1 MEWRF
6 IVLLAFGAL
15 VPATSALECDLHGLD
30 WKDGRLVDA
39 VTVFNQDDVNTRLKG
54 CTTITG
60 NIYIPNNYTGSFHLP
75 NVTSISGAI
84 LANPG
89 RDLEQPGVGWEQPAL
104 SLTSIEAPLLASVSY
119 LYVINSPEV
128 ASISFPNLPTL
139 DRIHLQ
145 GLGAASLDF
154 PRLEEVHGDMSIIG
168 NISSMNFQNLRSV
181 DGKFVVSHEED
192 WPSTGVDVVGT
203 QLRVHQ
209 PAYPPLDISFPQL
222 QKTERAV
229 FNGNVSSLSL
239 PKLST
244 ITDPDLGLMIGIYG
258 TLLNIS
264 LPSLSNATQVSLTG
278 TILDF
283 SFPSLASISLFTI
296 NSISPLEVNFGL
308 LKTVDSITMGGNII
322 GVSMP
327 SVTNISTSL
336 FVSSDPSI
344 DCTNV
349 ADAWKRSGHSTTD
362 DSYSCHGTIRK
373 EVIHQKVLLGV
384 EIAIPCLVAVCA
396 CAGYLW
402 WRRARRRTKVLL
414 PAYELDPPPKYS
426 EVAESSQ
433 GIATTVPGLHPA
445 DRSTPAHEAEPVGRV
460 D

>member
-15 VPATSALECDLHGLD
+15 TTSALECDLFGLE
-30 WKDGRLVDA
+30 WKDGDLVNA

-60 NIYIPNNYTGSFHLP
+60 NIYIPNSYTGSFHLP
-75 NVTSISGAI
+75 NVTSIFGAI

-89 RDLEQPGVGWEQPAL
+89 GDLEQPGVGWQQPAL

-119 LYVINSPEV
+119 LYVINSPNV
-128 ASISFPNLPTL
+128 ASISFPNLSTL
-139 DRIHLQ
+139 DRVQLQ

-154 PRLEEVHGDMSIIG
+154 PRLEEVHGNMSIIG

-181 DGKFVVSHEED
+181 DGRFVVSHEED
-192 WPSTGVDVVGT
+192 WPSTGVDAV
-203 QLRVHQ
+203 VHQ

-244 ITDPDLGLMIGIYG
+244 LTDPDIGLMIGIYG

-264 LPSLSNATQVSLTG
+264 MPSLSNATDVSLTG

-283 SFPSLASISLFTI
+283 SFPSLASISRFTI
-296 NSISPLEVNFGL
+296 NSVSPLEVNFGL
-308 LKTVDSITMGGNII
+308 LKTVDSITIGGNIT

-327 SVTNISTSL
+327 SLTNISTSL
-336 FVSSDPSI
+336 LVSSDLSI

-362 DSYSCHGTIRK
+362 DSYSCHEPIRK
-373 EVIHQKVLLGV
+373 EVTHKKVPLGV

-396 CAGYLW
+396 CAGFLW
-402 WRRARRRTKVLL
+402 WWRARRRTKVLL
-414 PAYELDPPPKYS
+414 PEYELDPPPKYS
-426 EVAESSQ
+426 EVDESSQ
-433 GIATTVPGLHPA
+433 GIATTVAGSHPA
-445 DRSTPAHEAEPVGRV
+445 DRNSPAHEAEPVGRV